1 MKYQIYRGNSISII
15 TLLKTRSLSL
25 FEEAFAVSKNQAQID
40 LVVDF
45 LF

>member
-1 MKYQIYRGNSISII
+1 MKYHISKSNGIFKT
-15 TLLKTRSLSL
+15 TLLKTCSLSL

>member
-1 MKYQIYRGNSISII
+1 MKYHIPKDISIFKT
-15 TLLKTRSLSL
+15 TLLETRSLSL